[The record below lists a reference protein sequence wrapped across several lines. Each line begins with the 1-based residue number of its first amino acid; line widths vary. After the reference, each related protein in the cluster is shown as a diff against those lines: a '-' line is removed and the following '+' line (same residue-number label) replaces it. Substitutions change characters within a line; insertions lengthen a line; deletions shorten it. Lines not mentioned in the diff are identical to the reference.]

1 VNQKSIDGRVEEEC
15 GQVVGAKHP
24 EMINGQV
31 SGEALLI
38 F

>member
-1 VNQKSIDGRVEEEC
+1 MKQKSIDGRVEEEC

-24 EMINGQV
+24 EMINRQV
-31 SGEALLI
+31 SSEALLI